1 MKLERTIVTTLLCA
15 VLALS
20 SACKKASVGV
30 DIVEGEAPVEFYA
43 KSQATWVKSETT
55 STTQTFPHVNF
66 GVWGMARLGEDAIY
80 NLWGNNSLAE
90 VNKNTT
96 TGIFEPEVDAYWL
109 KGYAYNFI
117 AVAPYNDSGY
127 SFISASPAATANP
140 LDHVSFTYDISGKYA
155 TTDYTFDLLGAAAD
169 SDGPV
174 SGGRTA
180 SQDLTFWHLLSKI
193 IITIQFGKDAQ
204 GNSINAVVNTVKI
217 SPIPSGVYT
226 LSYDCES
233 TAYTAPLVIQC
244 SPNTSASKQ
253 TVTFN
258 PNPAKA
264 TVGPLNVIPQN
275 VSTIGLEIDFTINE
289 GTAQNPISVPYTGF
303 NIDLNVPG
311 KVDTLDPN
319 GQYNYTITIG
329 AKAGITFEVDV
340 QEWTPVENIPEI
352 NM

>member
-1 MKLERTIVTTLLCA
+1 MRLETKTVTILMCVA
-15 VLALS
+15 LALS
-20 SACKKASVGV
+20 ACSKKTITPAADPEPAEVGFT
-30 DIVEGEAPVEFYA
+30 AA
-43 KSQATWVKSETT
+43 SQAVWVKGGETPMT
-55 STTQTFPHVNF
+55 SFPYDNF

-80 NLWGNNSLAE
+80 NLWANNSLAE
-90 VNKNTT
+90 VNKNKT

-140 LDHVSFTYDISGKYA
+140 LDHVSFRYDISGKYA
-155 TTDYTFDLLGAAAD
+155 RTTDYTFDLLGAAAD

-193 IITIQFGKDAQ
+193 IITIQFGKDTE
-204 GNSINAVVNTVKI
+204 GNSINAVVNTVRI
-217 SPIPSGVYT
+217 SPIPSCVYT
-226 LSYDCES
+226 LSYDDES
-233 TAYTAPLVIQC
+233 EAYTAPLVVQC
-244 SPNTSASKQ
+244 SPNTSASKPI
-253 TVTFN
+253 VTFN
-258 PNPAKA
+258 PNAAKA

-289 GTAQNPISVPYTGF
+289 GTAQNPIYVPYTGF

>member
-1 MKLERTIVTTLLCA
+1 MRLETKTVTILMCVA
-15 VLALS
+15 LALS
-20 SACKKASVGV
+20 ACSKKTITPAEDPQPAEVGFT
-30 DIVEGEAPVEFYA
+30 AA
-43 KSQATWVKSETT
+43 SQAVWVKGGETPTT
-55 STTQTFPHVNF
+55 SFPYDNF

-80 NLWGNNSLAE
+80 NLWANNSLAE
-90 VNKNTT
+90 VNKNKT

-140 LDHVSFTYDISGKYA
+140 LDHVSFRYDISGKYA
-155 TTDYTFDLLGAAAD
+155 RTTDYTFDLLGAAAD

-193 IITIQFGKDAQ
+193 IITIQFGKDTE
-204 GNSINAVVNTVKI
+204 GNSINAVVNTVRI
-217 SPIPSGVYT
+217 SPVPSCVYT
-226 LSYDCES
+226 LSYDDES
-233 TAYTAPLVIQC
+233 EAYTAPLVVQC
-244 SPNTSASKQ
+244 SPNTSASKPI
-253 TVTFN
+253 VTFN
-258 PNPAKA
+258 PNAAKA

-289 GTAQNPISVPYTGF
+289 GTAQNPIYVPYTGF

>member
-1 MKLERTIVTTLLCA
+1 MRLETKTVTILMCVA
-15 VLALS
+15 LALS
-20 SACKKASVGV
+20 ACSKKTITPAADPQPAEVGFT
-30 DIVEGEAPVEFYA
+30 AA
-43 KSQATWVKSETT
+43 SQAVWVKGGETPTT
-55 STTQTFPHVNF
+55 SFPYDNF

-80 NLWGNNSLAE
+80 NLWANNSLAE
-90 VNKNTT
+90 VNKNKT

-140 LDHVSFTYDISGKYA
+140 LDHVSFRYDISGKYA
-155 TTDYTFDLLGAAAD
+155 RTTDYTFDLLGAAAD

-193 IITIQFGKDAQ
+193 IITIQFGKDTE
-204 GNSINAVVNTVKI
+204 GNSINAVVNTVRI
-217 SPIPSGVYT
+217 SPIPSCVYT
-226 LSYDCES
+226 LSYDDES
-233 TAYTAPLVIQC
+233 EAYTAPLVVQC
-244 SPNTSASKQ
+244 SPNTSASKPI
-253 TVTFN
+253 VTFN
-258 PNPAKA
+258 PNAAKA

-289 GTAQNPISVPYTGF
+289 GTAQNPIYVPYTGF